1 VNSSWPHLL
10 ERRELLV
17 ELVWSDL
24 RAQVVRRRLGA
35 LWWVADPLLM
45 MVVYWGV
52 VVGLLGRGKTA
63 YAPYPVYLLCALVTW
78 KHLAKAAQRATG
90 ILRQRESLIRSVPF
104 PTAVLPVAEAASG
117 LVLSLGG
124 YLVVAVASLLF
135 PSPHHGGSLLPWVQ
149 VPLLLA
155 FQLVAVTGI
164 CLLLACAGTLA
175 RDLEAVTSHLIR
187 IGFYVSPGLF
197 GLDLVRDELFT
208 RLGPEA
214 GAAALFGYLLNP
226 FAILFTGYRDAFF
239 YGRFLPLEH
248 WLLLAGSSLGLL
260 AVGYG
265 VYRRHDDELVK
276 RL

>member
-1 VNSSWPHLL
+1 MNSSWPHLL
-10 ERRELLV
+10 ERRELLF

-24 RAQVVRRRLGA
+24 RAQMVRRRLGA

-45 MVVYWGV
+45 MLVYWGV

-63 YAPYPVYLLCALVTW
+63 YAPYPVYVLCALVTW
-78 KHLAKAAQRATG
+78 KHFAKATQRAAS

-104 PTAVLPVAEAASG
+104 PTAVLPAAEAASG

-155 FQLVAVTGI
+155 FQLVAVTGV
-164 CLLLACAGTLA
+164 CLLLACAGALVP
-175 RDLEAVTSHLIR
+175 DLEAGASHLIR
-187 IGFYVSPGLF
+187 IGFYLSPGLF
-197 GLDLVRDELFT
+197 GLDLVHDELLA

-214 GAAALFGYLLNP
+214 GAVVLSAYLLNP

-248 WLLLAGSSLGLL
+248 WFLLAGSSLGLL
-260 AVGYG
+260 ALGYG
-265 VYRRHDDELVK
+265 FYRRHDDELVK
-276 RL
+276 RI